1 MISIGQNEKHPLYW
15 YDDNMQ
21 SIPMPNGKRRLLCP
35 YCPFSIDS
43 QGFHSDLELLNHID
57 NKHPENVENIHQ
69 KFHTPI
75 GEKEQKT
82 LEGF

>member
-21 SIPMPNGKRRLLCP
+21 SIPISNGMKRLLCP
-35 YCPFSIDS
+35 FCPFSIDS
-43 QGFHSDLELLNHID
+43 QGFHRSLDLLNHID
-57 NKHPENVENIHQ
+57 DKHPDNVESIYE

-82 LEGF
+82 LEAF